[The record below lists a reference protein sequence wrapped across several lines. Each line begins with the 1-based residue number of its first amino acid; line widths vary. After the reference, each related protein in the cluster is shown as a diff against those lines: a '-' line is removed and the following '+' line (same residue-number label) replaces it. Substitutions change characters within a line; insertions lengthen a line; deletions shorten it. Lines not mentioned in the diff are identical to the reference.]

1 MVNEYHVF
9 VASPSDMDVER
20 KAVRKFF
27 NEYNQST
34 ARLWGVRF
42 EVVDSESYATI
53 GVGRP
58 QEIITR
64 QTLET
69 FKDSLALVIGLMGQR
84 FGSPTGV
91 AESGTEEEFNWAFES
106 NQSKGFPEIKWF
118 FRKFET
124 IVVPEDPEAAESGL
138 EKLGLALHYCPA
150 STVQVT
156 IA

>member
-1 MVNEYHVF
+1 MISIKMNVSPLMVNEYHVF

-84 FGSPTGV
+84 FGSPPCCVRRKGLIV
-91 AESGTEEEFNWAFES
+91 ISLRLRFNC
-106 NQSKGFPEIKWF
+106 F
-118 FRKFET
+118 FVKLRLHGEQ
-124 IVVPEDPEAAESGL
+124 IHGL
-138 EKLGLALHYCPA
+138 GAR
-150 STVQVT
+150 
-156 IA
+156 